1 MYKTP
6 IVPGWRKNAKVIPEF
21 LRSKKAHVRV
31 SMTKKGRSAKS
42 SLSLSDKRLEAE
54 KTGGRPYEGMGN
66 LSRLLA
72 KRKAE
77 EEETLRSADADEVI
91 EESPSK
97 RDIGVSAKLTFES

>member
-1 MYKTP
+1 M
-6 IVPGWRKNAKVIPEF
+6 
-21 LRSKKAHVRV
+21 
-31 SMTKKGRSAKS
+31 
-42 SLSLSDKRLEAE
+42 EAE
-54 KTGGRPYEGMGN
+54 KTGGKPYEGMGN

-77 EEETLRSADADEVI
+77 EEALRSADADEDV

>member
-1 MYKTP
+1 
-6 IVPGWRKNAKVIPEF
+6 
-21 LRSKKAHVRV
+21 
-31 SMTKKGRSAKS
+31 MTKKGRSEKS

-77 EEETLRSADADEVI
+77 EEEALRSADADEDV

-97 RDIGVSAKLTFES
+97 SDIGVSAKLTFESEDKQHRKHSWKPASNDP

>member
-6 IVPGWRKNAKVIPEF
+6 IVPRLCKNANVIPEF
-21 LRSKKAHVRV
+21 LSPKKAHVLLP
-31 SMTKKGRSAKS
+31 MTKKSMSEKS